1 MSKTINF
8 QEYLGNK
15 NIEDL
20 EEILDK
26 LDFENPFVVKSL
38 LKSLIISYI
47 QNTKKISDSLTTVA
61 NAATNLTEH
70 VIELKKNK

>member
-38 LKSLIISYI
+38 FKSLIISYI

-70 VIELKKNK
+70 VIELEKGE